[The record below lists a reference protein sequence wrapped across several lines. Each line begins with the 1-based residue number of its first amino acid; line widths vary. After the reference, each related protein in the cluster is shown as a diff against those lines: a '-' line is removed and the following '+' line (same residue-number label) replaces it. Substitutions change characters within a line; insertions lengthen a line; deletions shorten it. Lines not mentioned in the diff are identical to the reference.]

1 MITQSQVEEIIASL
15 AVIIALLAIVIGVD
29 WLAYLF
35 IVKAIFDFGCMTYR
49 AFQKK
54 KEEK

>member
-1 MITQSQVEEIIASL
+1 MIAQSQVEEIIASL